1 MSKIRTRT
9 PTATVTRRDV
19 VIGSAGIAFLAT
31 VAIHAAGNP
40 TTSDGDFND
49 SVSRRPFDEH
59 SENERR
65 R

>member
-31 VAIHAAGNP
+31 VIQ
-40 TTSDGDFND
+40 
-49 SVSRRPFDEH
+49 
-59 SENERR
+59 
-65 R
+65 